1 MVGLFLK
8 GLFGQNAQKSLDLE
22 RDPLPEGFV
31 EKFKAFAAILKAVG
45 ADMPD
50 RFNSDSPYICAFD
63 KGHRSETKK
72 WVVIKGTSLHL
83 RYYDRNLCRNSGLAV
98 LDMDKDNHCYRI
110 QKLQE
115 FKAPEEAIVV
125 FVNIID
131 GYADRCFMDSLKE
144 KLAASDV
151 LDFSVL
157 DDQNEQV
164 LDKSI
169 DADGALIVE
178 DNNAAAPSVKSGPKL
193 IV

>member
-1 MVGLFLK
+1 MVRLFLK

-31 EKFKAFAAILKAVG
+31 EKFSAFSTALKAVG
-45 ADMPD
+45 ADMPE

-63 KGHRSETKK
+63 KGHRSEAKK
-72 WVVIKGTSLHL
+72 WIMIERTSLHL
-83 RYYDRNLCRNSGLAV
+83 RYHDCDLGKNSGLAV
-98 LDMDKDNHCYRI
+98 LDMDKANHCYRI

-115 FKAPEEAIVV
+115 FKVPEEAIAV

-144 KLAASDV
+144 KLAASNV

-157 DDQNEQV
+157 NEQNEQV
-164 LDKSI
+164 QDKSI
-169 DADGALIVE
+169 DADDVLVVE
-178 DNNAAAPSVKSGPKL
+178 DNKAAPPVVKSEFKL